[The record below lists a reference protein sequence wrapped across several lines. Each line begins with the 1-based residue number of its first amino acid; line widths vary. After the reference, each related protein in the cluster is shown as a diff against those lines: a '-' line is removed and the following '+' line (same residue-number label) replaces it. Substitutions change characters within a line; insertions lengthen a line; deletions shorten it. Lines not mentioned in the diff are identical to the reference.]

1 MTRPTTTSSSDST
14 VTGTELSLAEDPG
27 AAAAG
32 LTRGAMWC
40 SEAGCR
46 SRLCSA
52 PRGGDVLAHPASPA
66 ADDPDL
72 QLHPGGA
79 VPRRAA
85 DEVALPGAVE
95 PDRVAAG
102 HERGRPAGCRA
113 SRGARGQE
121 PLEEELALAG
131 PGRCDRAGGGRKA
144 EASSSTARRGVRVPP
159 ASHAESGGGGAAAT
173 TGQAGWSASGIPTGG
188 GRYFKYRPPPGPF
201 LAVGWK
207 MCGPDRLLA
216 EGPNRRPSWS
226 AGAER
231 DARGSRRR
239 RRRAAELRN
248 CAAPDLLA
256 RQRATAS
263 NACKLQQPRAH
274 KATTARRAQ
283 LVSCGHGLRF
293 RARAA
298 LAPLQQCVQLGRS
311 GPRRRPWRASR
322 GCCFRERRSGEP
334 RTARS
339 RRAALP
345 RRTDGGWLETS
356 PAGDGEVRLGAR
368 GQQPTSEREK
378 PPRRGGGV
386 ALRRATESQRSGLLA
401 TTGHGRGVSS
411 ADRVDGISNTVHPWA
426 SFNRRMVDVRARID
440 WGLQRSAREPSR
452 SSSPGRAG
460 AGAARCAMAEG
471 PGRGLR
477 GSSARQPRRRI
488 KPRTT
493 EEFQTAGQLQ
503 SSCFGQVIRC

>member
-1 MTRPTTTSSSDST
+1 MKEQNQVDNDEANNNKQQRQHSFKK
-14 VTGTELSLAEDPG
+14 
-27 AAAAG
+27 AAATA
-32 LTRGAMWC
+32 
-40 SEAGCR
+40 
-46 SRLCSA
+46 RLCSA
-52 PRGGDVLAHPASPA
+52 PRGSRA
-66 ADDPDL
+66 
-72 QLHPGGA
+72 
-79 VPRRAA
+79 RRA
-85 DEVALPGAVE
+85 
-95 PDRVAAG
+95 R
-102 HERGRPAGCRA
+102 
-113 SRGARGQE
+113 Q
-121 PLEEELALAG
+121 
-131 PGRCDRAGGGRKA
+131 
-144 EASSSTARRGVRVPP
+144 
-159 ASHAESGGGGAAAT
+159 
-173 TGQAGWSASGIPTGG
+173 
-188 GRYFKYRPPPGPF
+188 
-201 LAVGWK
+201 
-207 MCGPDRLLA
+207 
-216 EGPNRRPSWS
+216 
-226 AGAER
+226 
-231 DARGSRRR
+231 RRR

-401 TTGHGRGVSS
+401 TTGDGRGVSS

-426 SFNRRMVDVRARID
+426 SFNRRMVDVRAR
-440 WGLQRSAREPSR
+440 SAAYLSYIREPWR
-452 SSSPGRAG
+452 PGWMDLDSSSGRHATAAHGAGNAVVTAAVTGVRRAWWRAG
-460 AGAARCAMAEG
+460 LRATGVVQWRSGDGGESPPRAGGVLCGGRLEVDAWQEEHEG
-471 PGRGLR
+471 WHLGLR
-477 GSSARQPRRRI
+477 NAADARR
-488 KPRTT
+488 
-493 EEFQTAGQLQ
+493 
-503 SSCFGQVIRC
+503 